1 MDSSWSN
8 IIKIFLR
15 RMLLGP
21 QSFTVAGALAP
32 VDLQMETACQLQAKL
47 GCLLTDG
54 EGWMKAMQW
63 NGHASMKPCW
73 LDANVLK
80 KDAGMEAATLGYVDI
95 ACSDVRSLRVWKP
108 AQLFRTVDTL
118 LDSKSSFHHHPHH
131 HHHHNHHHHLRGIA
145 AKHVMGGAAALP

>member
-1 MDSSWSN
+1 MVLDFLELGADILEIDATWFVPIVIRPKLFEDVDSGWSN

-32 VDLQMETACQLQAKL
+32 VDLQMETACQLQAQL

-73 LDANVLK
+73 LDANVSK
-80 KDAGMEAATLGYVDI
+80 KDDGM
-95 ACSDVRSLRVWKP
+95 
-108 AQLFRTVDTL
+108 
-118 LDSKSSFHHHPHH
+118 
-131 HHHHNHHHHLRGIA
+131 
-145 AKHVMGGAAALP
+145 